1 MVKTTMKTVLLTFTR
16 PNSPVKIANMRTE
29 ETTPPITCHGR
40 KRPKRVLVLS
50 MRFPSRGSRKISAMR
65 MMKNKGC
72 DYADQRFRFGLAV
85 VREQGLGGVVRD
97 EIGAERVVE
106 RRLPK
111 VAHSV

>member
-1 MVKTTMKTVLLTFTR
+1 MMKTTMKTVLLTFTR

-65 MMKNKGC
+65 MMKT
-72 DYADQRFRFGLAV
+72 RAV
-85 VREQGLGGVVRD
+85 IMPISAFASD
-97 EIGAERVVE
+97 
-106 RRLPK
+106 LP
-111 VAHSV
+111 